1 VVKEGRRKKYVN
13 SKLVASDKEVDEK
26 VQQQKITKIIPST
39 VNKSLSPLFHFHSSS
54 CHSRKHVRVLCD
66 EIFIV
71 PKFMQNY
78 SPLYV

>member
-39 VNKSLSPLFHFHSSS
+39 VNKSLSHPFFIFTVHPVI
-54 CHSRKHVRVLCD
+54 HVSMFEYYVM
-66 EIFIV
+66 
-71 PKFMQNY
+71 KF
-78 SPLYV
+78 S